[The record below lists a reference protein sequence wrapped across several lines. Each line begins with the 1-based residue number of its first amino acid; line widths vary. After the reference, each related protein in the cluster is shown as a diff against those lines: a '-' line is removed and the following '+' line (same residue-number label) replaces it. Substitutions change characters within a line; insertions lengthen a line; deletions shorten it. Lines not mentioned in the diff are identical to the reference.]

1 MSVRAPG
8 TGPRQV
14 RVEPP
19 PPWLEPPP
27 DPVPPGLELVPARPF
42 LIGPLVVRF
51 GLAPG
56 DRPLVAPGEA
66 IIGGTPMAERLRDP
80 RLAEVPVRVDDDRR
94 PGERL
99 SDASESRS
107 GRGAVVAGE
116 LLFRAGRRWRVATGE
131 LAEPMEAP
139 AAGIVREVRPAIG
152 ITFELAG
159 SAVPGVLG
167 IGVPSRGRLS
177 IVHDAAAELHPAGL
191 DIGRAGTILVVGP
204 RVDAETLTRARAMGV
219 RGVVV
224 AGVSGK
230 EVRDFSASEARQRAA
245 LHGLPPF
252 ALLVLEGVL
261 RRPVPGPLRALLAS
275 LEGREVGIVTDP
287 PALVIDGE
295 PPILPPP
302 PPTWIHV
309 RHGPSA
315 GEEGWWAG
323 AIGPRRFVPGTHLE
337 AGLVRLADGSTIAL
351 PLADLERF
359 G

>member
-1 MSVRAPG
+1 
-8 TGPRQV
+8 
-14 RVEPP
+14 
-19 PPWLEPPP
+19 
-27 DPVPPGLELVPARPF
+27 
-42 LIGPLVVRF
+42 
-51 GLAPG
+51 
-56 DRPLVAPGEA
+56 
-66 IIGGTPMAERLRDP
+66 
-80 RLAEVPVRVDDDRR
+80 
-94 PGERL
+94 
-99 SDASESRS
+99 
-107 GRGAVVAGE
+107 VAGE